1 MWRRFGSSKLI
12 SLWIAVTVIATI
24 ASHLDGGWLAKHA
37 ALSPSRIWS
46 GEVWRLGTWPFFVS
60 LPMGLVYTGV
70 AIYKFGGELSVR
82 WGDQRL
88 RTFVVEVIGVAAIG
102 TAMLAFLFDG
112 AMWLSRLG
120 GTVVFDVLAI
130 AWAKQF
136 PTAQLTVFY
145 GTFTITG
152 RTFIKFVIGL
162 NVLLGIAV
170 GLFYMAPELIACAA
184 AYYYPAERLRRV

>member
-1 MWRRFGSSKLI
+1 MWPRVGRSKVV
-12 SLWIAVTVIATI
+12 SLWITITVIATV
-24 ASHLDGGWLAKHA
+24 ASYLDGGWLAKHA

-60 LPMGLVYTGV
+60 LPMGLVYTGM
-70 AIYKFGGELSVR
+70 AIYKFGGELAIR
-82 WGDQRL
+82 WGDRRL
-88 RTFVVEVIGVAAIG
+88 RTFVVEVIGFAAIA
-102 TAMLAFLFDG
+102 TAMLAFVFDG

-120 GTVVFDVLAI
+120 GTVGFDVLAI

-136 PTAQLTVFY
+136 PTAQLAVFY
-145 GTFTITG
+145 GTVTITG
-152 RTFIKFVIGL
+152 RTFIKVVVGI
-162 NVLLGIAV
+162 NVLLAIAL